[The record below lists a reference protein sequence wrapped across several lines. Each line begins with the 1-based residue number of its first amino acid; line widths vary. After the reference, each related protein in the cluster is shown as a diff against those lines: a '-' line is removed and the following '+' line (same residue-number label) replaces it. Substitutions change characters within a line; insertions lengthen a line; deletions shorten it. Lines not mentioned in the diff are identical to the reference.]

1 LLVVLLSTFA
11 GGTPLKKE
19 INTPSPKRIFGKK
32 MIIRIFISL
41 FNEPVSSKILFSL
54 SLLVEKHKNKIIN
67 FETITPS

>member
-19 INTPSPKRIFGKK
+19 INTPSPERFLEK

>member
-19 INTPSPKRIFGKK
+19 INTPSPKRILEK

>member
-19 INTPSPKRIFGKK
+19 INTPSPKRIWEK

>member
-1 LLVVLLSTFA
+1 LQGVPLSKKKLILRH
-11 GGTPLKKE
+11 LKE
-19 INTPSPKRIFGKK
+19 FGKK

-67 FETITPS
+67 FETITPG

>member
-1 LLVVLLSTFA
+1 LLVVLLSAFA

-19 INTPSPKRIFGKK
+19 INNPSPKRIWKK

-67 FETITPS
+67 FETITPG

>member
-19 INTPSPKRIFGKK
+19 INTPSPKRIGKK

>member
-19 INTPSPKRIFGKK
+19 INTPSPKRIWKK
-32 MIIRIFISL
+32 NDYQNFISL

>member
-1 LLVVLLSTFA
+1 
-11 GGTPLKKE
+11 
-19 INTPSPKRIFGKK
+19 